1 MKLTQRQ
8 EVAIDIL
15 LSTHRE
21 LTEFDFVEYKVE
33 ELSDREIT
41 LTIDYGHYYKYKIL
55 PCGAVVKM
63 YKGEDG
69 IKFRKV
75 RYFTQD

>member
-21 LTEFDFVEYKVE
+21 LTAVELVDYKVE
-33 ELSDREIT
+33 EAIDREN
-41 LTIDYGHYYKYKIL
+41 KI
-55 PCGAVVKM
+55 
-63 YKGEDG
+63 KGGSRNDKENLINSINPSWKDLWEV
-69 IKFRKV
+69 I
-75 RYFTQD
+75 QEL

>member
-21 LTEFDFVEYKVE
+21 LTEFDFVEHKVE
-33 ELSDREIT
+33 ELSDRGIT
-41 LTIDYGHYYKYKIL
+41 LTINYGHHYKYKIL
-55 PCGAVVKM
+55 SCGAVVKM
-63 YKGEDG
+63 YKGVDG
-69 IKFRKV
+69 INFWKV
-75 RYFTQD
+75 RYFAD